1 MVPELSLEAGIGMNI
16 FDALP
21 RIETRSHVKIL
32 ESHVVVGVGSL
43 EDGLEDDKVVPGD
56 EATLRR
62 VRDAEQGRILGPSGF
77 GQIRLWRDR
86 VHELVDVEEPAT
98 AEYIQ

>member
-1 MVPELSLEAGIGMNI
+1 MSHFSESLQQRG
-16 FDALP
+16 
-21 RIETRSHVKIL
+21 ETESAHVEVL
-32 ESHVVVGVGSL
+32 ERNPVVCVGPL
-43 EDGLEDDKVVPGD
+43 EDCLEDDKVVPGD

>member
-43 EDGLEDDKVVPGD
+43 EDGLEDDEVIPGD
-56 EATLRR
+56 EAPFVA
-62 VRDAEQGRILGPSGF
+62 VRDASRYDAPVV
-77 GQIRLWRDR
+77 RPPR
-86 VHELVDVEEPAT
+86 P
-98 AEYIQ
+98 